1 MRQRL
6 VEDLGV
12 RVKVE
17 ENGTFELSRYTE
29 DQRAEFSRRAAQVE
43 ALAEAAGVSSLR
55 GQKRATVVSRESK
68 DEFSQVQGGVWPQLR
83 RRLDALGLTADDARD
98 EVLHQRGPTASPDVV
113 RPDLL
118 VRQVGRA
125 QWVFR
130 RRDLVRGIAARLP
143 DGATPLELG
152 ELVDRTLEQQTVAH
166 RVRPDQA
173 AVEADKKPGE
183 SLAAVLKR
191 WAERGMEQ
199 RWITREVWDLERD
212 MLRRS
217 LRRQEDRVVS
227 IPAQVVREEMDS
239 WQRRRGRSLTDGQRR
254 MIREVCEGRGG
265 VLVIEG
271 RAGTGKTAAAEVV
284 RSAFERAGLTI
295 VGAALPG
302 RAGVQL
308 AQDSGIRSETIK
320 TTLQCLERGLA
331 LPRGSALLVDE
342 AGMVG
347 SADTATLVRYAD
359 EQGWKLVLIGDR
371 AQLQPIDGG
380 AAFRALGDRLG
391 TVELDEVL
399 RQKEPWQREAAAA
412 IRSNRGAEAWA
423 EYQSR
428 DAVAILPDATAR
440 RCQMVADYL
449 QLLDHGRDVVMLA
462 HRRGEVDAL
471 NRIAHA
477 AALEEGRDQLM
488 RHASPSAIGHFP

>member
-1 MRQRL
+1 MPRSARRSSVRCGLARRPASGICRSRPDGAGGGIRPCGGPCHAPRELVAAQFVHRLARPVTGQDGEVTVDPQLHVHSLLSSSVLREDGSWAALWSEPLYQHAAAAGAIGQAAMRQRL

-12 RVKVE
+12 RVKVD
-17 ENGTFELSRYTE
+17 ENGTFELSRYTD

-98 EVLHQRGPTASPDVV
+98 EVLHQRGPAASPDVV

-183 SLAAVLKR
+183 SLAGVLKR

-239 WQRRRGRSLTDGQRR
+239 WQSRHGRSLTDGQRR

-284 RSAFERAGLTI
+284 RRAFERAGLTI

-308 AQDSGIRSETIK
+308 AQDSGIRSETVA

-347 SADTATLVRYAD
+347 SADTASVGAVRGRAGVEARAD
-359 EQGWKLVLIGDR
+359 R
-371 AQLQPIDGG
+371 
-380 AAFRALGDRLG
+380 
-391 TVELDEVL
+391 
-399 RQKEPWQREAAAA
+399 
-412 IRSNRGAEAWA
+412 
-423 EYQSR
+423 
-428 DAVAILPDATAR
+428 
-440 RCQMVADYL
+440 
-449 QLLDHGRDVVMLA
+449 
-462 HRRGEVDAL
+462 
-471 NRIAHA
+471 
-477 AALEEGRDQLM
+477 
-488 RHASPSAIGHFP
+488 